1 MSGGWISHRS
11 HRGADARKKGRWA
24 ASHSSSSRLQPALSD
39 RVTSA
44 GYLDSTVT
52 SAGRLDCT
60 SAAPGAAE
68 TDFNHTIME
77 AADCSCAS
85 GSAAAIAV
93 PAGGEGEL
101 PSTL

>member
-1 MSGGWISHRS
+1 MSAGRISRHR

-52 SAGRLDCT
+52 SAGRSDCT
-60 SAAPGAAE
+60 PAAPAE
-68 TDFNHTIME
+68 TDFNDTIMK
-77 AADCSCAS
+77 AADDSCAS
-85 GSAAAIAV
+85 SAAAIAAS
-93 PAGGEGEL
+93 AGREGEL
-101 PSTL
+101 PFTL